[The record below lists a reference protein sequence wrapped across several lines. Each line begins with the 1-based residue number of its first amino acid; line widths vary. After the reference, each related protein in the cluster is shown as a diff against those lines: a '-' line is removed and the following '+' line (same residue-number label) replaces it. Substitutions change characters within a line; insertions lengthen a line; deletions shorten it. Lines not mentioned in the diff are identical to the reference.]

1 MKRFSQLAVPYIAW
15 AVMMLILPMGLI
27 ALYSVTEQGNS
38 IISFTFTLEHYAKFF
53 TDPDFLIVL
62 WRSLL
67 IALKTTVICLLL
79 GYPIAYFISRSSEK
93 IQNLLV
99 LVITIPMWIN
109 MLVRTYAWIGLLS
122 EGGLI
127 QRLLSLIGLG
137 GGELLYTEGAVLL
150 GMVYNF
156 LPFMVLQINTSL
168 CKMDHSLLEAS
179 SDLGA
184 NPRQTFVRVT
194 LPMSLPGVING
205 ITLVFLPA
213 VSSFFI
219 PKLLGGGQYFLIGN
233 LIENQFIT
241 VGEWNFGSAI
251 SMIMAVIM
259 MLLMMA
265 VRRVEIRNN
274 GGKEE

>member
-15 AVMMLILPMGLI
+15 AVMMLILPMALI
-27 ALYSVTEQGNS
+27 AIYSVTEQGNS

-53 TDPDFLIVL
+53 TDPDFLVVL

-93 IQNLLV
+93 MQNLLV

-127 QRLLSLIGLG
+127 QRLLSLVGLG
-137 GGELLYTEGAVLL
+137 KGELLYTEGAVLL

-184 NPRQTFVRVT
+184 NLRQTFWKVT
-194 LPMSLPGVING
+194 FPLSLPGVING

-265 VRRVEIRNN
+265 VRQVEIRNN

>member
-1 MKRFSQLAVPYIAW
+1 MKRFSQLVIPYIAW

-27 ALYSVTEQGNS
+27 ALYSFTKQGNT
-38 IISFTFTLEHYAKFF
+38 IVSFTFTLEHYAKFF

-67 IALKTTVICLLL
+67 IAFKTTVICLLL
-79 GYPIAYFISRSSEK
+79 GYPVAFFISRSSEK
-93 IQNLLV
+93 LQNILV
-99 LVITIPMWIN
+99 LAITIPMWIN

-127 QRLLSLIGLG
+127 QRLLGFFGIAQ
-137 GGELLYTEGAVLL
+137 GELLYTEGAVLL

-179 SDLGA
+179 ADLGA
-184 NPRQTFVRVT
+184 NARQTFIRVT

-251 SMIMAVIM
+251 SMIMAAVM
-259 MLLMMA
+259 MLLMML
-265 VRRVEIRNN
+265 VRKVEIHNC

>member
-109 MLVRTYAWIGLLS
+109 MLMRTYAWIGLLS

>member
-1 MKRFSQLAVPYIAW
+1 MKRFSQLVVPYIAW

>member
-1 MKRFSQLAVPYIAW
+1 MKRFSQLVIPYIAW

-27 ALYSVTEQGNS
+27 ALYSFTKQGNT
-38 IISFTFTLEHYAKFF
+38 IVSFTFTLEHYAKFF

-67 IALKTTVICLLL
+67 IAFKTTVICLLL
-79 GYPIAYFISRSSEK
+79 GYPVAFFISRSSEK
-93 IQNLLV
+93 LQNILV
-99 LVITIPMWIN
+99 LAITIPMWIN

-127 QRLLSLIGLG
+127 QRLLGFFGIAR
-137 GGELLYTEGAVLL
+137 GELLYTEGAVLL

-156 LPFMVLQINTSL
+156 LPFMLLQINTAL

-179 SDLGA
+179 ADLGA
-184 NPRQTFVRVT
+184 NARQTFVRVT

-251 SMIMAVIM
+251 SMIMAAVM
-259 MLLMMA
+259 MLLMML
-265 VRRVEIRNN
+265 VRKVEIHNR